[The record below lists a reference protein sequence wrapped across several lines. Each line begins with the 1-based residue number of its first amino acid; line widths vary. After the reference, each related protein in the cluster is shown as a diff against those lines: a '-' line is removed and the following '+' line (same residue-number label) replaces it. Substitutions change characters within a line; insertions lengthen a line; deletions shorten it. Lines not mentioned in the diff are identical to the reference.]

1 MRLPLSYCK
10 GPGGTSIKN
19 RSTSYAGAGPFRFA
33 NVHFFRDCAKLRS
46 DAVLSMGCAPG
57 FWGFGLRWCRVV
69 GVMPRRSAAD
79 LTLVP
84 LVPGRGRPEPP
95 KALDQAEAR
104 AWNDVV
110 DALPDRFL
118 DPAGQLVLR
127 RVVTQVAIAERLEE
141 RLRRLAVFDG
151 DAEAMEAEAQLAAMH
166 RETAKAV
173 IAGLTVLRA
182 TPRSR
187 MAARESR
194 SRFERGAGALRPWE
208 IVARKGDGS
217 SS

>member
-1 MRLPLSYCK
+1 MLSFQWVARQVFRVSGPDGIGLSSCLDAPPPTFRLC
-10 GPGGTSIKN
+10 
-19 RSTSYAGAGPFRFA
+19 
-33 NVHFFRDCAKLRS
+33 
-46 DAVLSMGCAPG
+46 
-57 FWGFGLRWCRVV
+57 RW
-69 GVMPRRSAAD
+69 
-79 LTLVP
+79 L
-84 LVPGRGRPEPP
+84 PGRGRPEPP

-127 RVVTQVAIAERLEE
+127 RVVTQVAIAERLED
-141 RLRRLAVFDG
+141 RFADLALIED
-151 DAEAMEAEAQLAAMH
+151 DPEALEAEATIAAMH

-208 IVARKGDGS
+208 IVARKWPMARPRKQPAAVRS
-217 SS
+217 RSLRPT

>member
-1 MRLPLSYCK
+1 
-10 GPGGTSIKN
+10 
-19 RSTSYAGAGPFRFA
+19 
-33 NVHFFRDCAKLRS
+33 
-46 DAVLSMGCAPG
+46 
-57 FWGFGLRWCRVV
+57 
-69 GVMPRRSAAD
+69 MPRRSAAD
-79 LTLVP
+79 LSIVP
-84 LVPGRGRPEPP
+84 LVPGKGRPEPP
-95 KALDQAEAR
+95 KALDQTEAR

-127 RVVTQVAIAERLEE
+127 RTVTQVAIAERLED
-141 RLRRLAVFDG
+141 RLRRLAQMD
-151 DAEAMEAEAQLAAMH
+151 DDPEALEAEAKLAAMH

-194 SRFERGAGALRPWE
+194 SRFERGAGAFRPWE
-208 IVARKGDGS
+208 IVAKRSDGQAS
-217 SS
+217 

>member
-1 MRLPLSYCK
+1 VRAR
-10 GPGGTSIKN
+10 GQ
-19 RSTSYAGAGPFRFA
+19 FRFA
-33 NVHFFRDCAKLRS
+33 NVHFF
-46 DAVLSMGCAPG
+46 P
-57 FWGFGLRWCRVV
+57 GLREVAFGCCPFNGLRARFFGFRAGWCRVV
-69 GVMPRRSAAD
+69 GVMPRRSDAD
-79 LTLVP
+79 LSIVP
-84 LVPGRGRPEPP
+84 MLPGRGRPEPP

-127 RVVTQVAIAERLEE
+127 RVVTQVAIAERLED
-141 RLRRLAVFDG
+141 RLRRLALMDDDPEALG
-151 DAEAMEAEAQLAAMH
+151 AEASIAAMH

-208 IVARKGDGS
+208 IVARKGDGQAS
-217 SS
+217 